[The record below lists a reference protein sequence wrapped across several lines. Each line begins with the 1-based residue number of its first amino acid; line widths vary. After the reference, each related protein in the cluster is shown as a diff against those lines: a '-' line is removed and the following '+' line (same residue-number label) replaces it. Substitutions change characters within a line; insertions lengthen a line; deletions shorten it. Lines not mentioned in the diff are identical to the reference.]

1 MQRADVCATIQFN
14 VKWIVQL
21 YSFLEIAPGPE
32 LYQRLSEN
40 DDRNLEVSRRPAV
53 KLRSSKVLNQLYAE
67 GIDGKL

>member
-21 YSFLEIAPGPE
+21 YSFQELAPGPE

-40 DDRNLEVSRRPAV
+40 DDRNP
-53 KLRSSKVLNQLYAE
+53 
-67 GIDGKL
+67 